1 MIQEVYIE
9 FCGEIAHVMKG
20 LCSISQQEDQPWLDG
35 ITCVYFN
42 DIKIR
47 YLDSI
52 WLIYEIGLNSYMP
65 HNFTLVSGFNA
76 MQSCYNI
83 LKILTKDTP
92 QLTYECNVWVPFVS
106 SYYYCFTLVNTLL
119 YIIQSSAA
127 KLHMAQ
133 WWQWQNLGQTLYSQQ
148 TPHTS
153 PSRAS
158 YGMSA
163 ERILENI
170 GCVTLALH
178 YIMLFWTML

>member
-35 ITCVYFN
+35 ITCVYLN

-52 WLIYEIGLNSYMP
+52 WLIYKIGLDSYMP

-127 KLHMAQ
+127 IMQSIFHEITYGTVMTVAEPRSDFILTTDTPY
-133 WWQWQNLGQTLYSQQ
+133 LTL
-148 TPHTS
+148 TGELWNVCWKDIREHWL
-153 PSRAS
+153 R
-158 YGMSA
+158 
-163 ERILENI
+163 
-170 GCVTLALH
+170 
-178 YIMLFWTML
+178 